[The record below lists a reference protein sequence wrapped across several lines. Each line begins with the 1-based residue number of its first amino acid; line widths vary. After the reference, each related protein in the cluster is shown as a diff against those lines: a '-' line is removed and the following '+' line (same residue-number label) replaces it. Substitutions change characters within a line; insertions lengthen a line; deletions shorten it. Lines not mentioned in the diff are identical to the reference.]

1 MESQNLNTGNMN
13 QNDQTDDP
21 MDEKKS
27 KVKNIFDSIAWKY
40 DLLNH
45 LLSFG
50 VDKYWRRKALK
61 LSKVGSESFLL
72 DVACGTGDVAIE
84 ANKQG
89 VRKIVGADFSRN
101 MLGLFK
107 RKSEWIAGRVIQS
120 TAEQMP
126 FKGKSFT
133 NITVA
138 FGVRNFYDIKEGF
151 KSFHRVLKQKGKAT
165 IIEFQMPENAF
176 FKALYKLYF
185 KKILP
190 LIGGIISKNKTAYQY
205 LPDSVEEFDE
215 KISLVELLKDAGF
228 RLVTKHTLTFGIVQV
243 VIAEK

>member
-1 MESQNLNTGNMN
+1 M
-13 QNDQTDDP
+13 DD
-21 MDEKKS
+21 KKN
-27 KVKNIFDSIAWKY
+27 KVKNIFDSIAGRY
-40 DLLNH
+40 DFLNH

-50 VDKYWRRKALK
+50 VDHYWRRKALK
-61 LSKVGSESFLL
+61 LSKVGSDSFLL

-84 ANKQG
+84 AYKQG
-89 VRKIVGADFSRN
+89 VRSIIGADFSHN

-107 RKSEWIAGRVIQS
+107 QKKEWIDGKVIQT

-126 FKGKSFT
+126 FRNDTFT

-151 KSFHRVLKQKGKAT
+151 RSFHRVLKKDGKAT
-165 IIEFQMPENAF
+165 VIEFQMPENKIF
-176 FKALYKLYF
+176 RGLYKFYF

-190 LIGGIISKNKTAYQY
+190 LVGGIVSKNKSAYKY

-215 KISLVELLKDAGF
+215 KIVLPYLLKEVGF
-228 RLVTKHTLTFGIVQV
+228 KSVKKYKLTFGIVQV
-243 VIAEK
+243 MIAVK

>member
-1 MESQNLNTGNMN
+1 MI
-13 QNDQTDDP
+13 
-21 MDEKKS
+21 EKKQ
-27 KVKNIFDSIAWKY
+27 KVKNIFDSIAFRY
-40 DLLNH
+40 DFLNH

-50 VDKYWRRKALK
+50 VDHYWRKKALD
-61 LSKVGSESFLL
+61 LSKVGSESILL

-84 ANKQG
+84 AYKQG
-89 VRKIVGADFSRN
+89 VRSIVGADFSHN

-107 RKSEWIAGRVIQS
+107 KKSEWIVGKVIQT

-126 FKGKSFT
+126 FRDNTFT

-151 KSFHRVLKQKGKAT
+151 KSFHRILKKNGKAT
-165 IIEFQMPENAF
+165 VIEFQMPQNKI
-176 FKALYKLYF
+176 FKALYKFYF
-185 KKILP
+185 KRILP
-190 LIGGIISKNKTAYQY
+190 LIGGIVSKNKTAYKY

-215 KISLVELLKDAGF
+215 KISLIDLLKEVGF
-228 RLVTKHTLTFGIVQV
+228 TSVKKYKLTFGIVQV

>member
-1 MESQNLNTGNMN
+1 MN
-13 QNDQTDDP
+13 D
-21 MDEKKS
+21 KKK
-27 KVKNIFDSIAWKY
+27 KVKNIFDSIAGKY

-50 VDKYWRRKALK
+50 VDHYWRRKALK
-61 LSKVGSESFLL
+61 LSKVGSDSILL
-72 DVACGTGDVAIE
+72 DIACGTGDVAIE
-84 ANKQG
+84 AYKQG
-89 VRKIVGADFSRN
+89 VRRIIGADFSYN
-101 MLGLFK
+101 MLALFK
-107 RKSEWIAGRVIQS
+107 QKKDWIIGNVIQT

-126 FKGKSFT
+126 FNNNSFT

-151 KSFHRVLKQKGKAT
+151 KSFYRVLKTNGKAT
-165 IIEFQMPENAF
+165 VIEFQMPENKI
-176 FKALYKLYF
+176 FKKLYKFYF

-190 LIGGIISKNKTAYQY
+190 FIGGIISKNKTAYQY

-215 KISLVELLKDAGF
+215 KISLVDLLKEAGF
-228 RLVTKHTLTFGIVQV
+228 NSVKKYKLTFGIVQV

>member
-1 MESQNLNTGNMN
+1 M
-13 QNDQTDDP
+13 DD
-21 MDEKKS
+21 KKN
-27 KVKNIFDSIAWKY
+27 KVKDIFDSIAVRY
-40 DLLNH
+40 DFLNH

-61 LSKVGSESFLL
+61 LSKIGSESFLL

-84 ANKQG
+84 AYKQG
-89 VRKIVGADFSRN
+89 VRNIIGADFSHN
-101 MLGLFK
+101 MLKLFK
-107 RKSEWIAGRVIQS
+107 QKRNWIDDKVVQA
-120 TAEQMP
+120 TAEQIP
-126 FKGKSFT
+126 FKDNSFT

-151 KSFHRVLKQKGKAT
+151 RSFRRVLKKDGKAT
-165 IIEFQMPENAF
+165 VIEFQMPDNKV
-176 FKALYKLYF
+176 FKSLYKFYF

-190 LIGGIISKNKTAYQY
+190 FIGGMVSKNKSAYQY

-215 KISLVELLKDAGF
+215 KISLVNLLKEVGF
-228 RLVTKHTLTFGIVQV
+228 KSVNKYKLTFGIVQV

>member
-1 MESQNLNTGNMN
+1 MST
-13 QNDQTDDP
+13 
-21 MDEKKS
+21 KKTQIKS
-27 KVKNIFDSIAWKY
+27 IFDSIANRY
-40 DLLNH
+40 DFLNH

-50 VDKYWRRKALK
+50 VDHYWRRKALK

-72 DVACGTGDVAIE
+72 DIACGTGDVAIE
-84 ANKQG
+84 AYKQG
-89 VRKIVGADFSRN
+89 VRNIIGADFSHN
-101 MLGLFK
+101 MLRLFK
-107 RKSEWIAGRVIQS
+107 KKSEWIVGKVVQT

-126 FKGKSFT
+126 FRDNTFT

-151 KSFHRVLKQKGKAT
+151 RSFHRILKKNGKAT
-165 IIEFQMPENAF
+165 VIEFQMPENKV
-176 FKALYKLYF
+176 FKSLYKFYF

-190 LIGGIISKNKTAYQY
+190 FVGGIVSKNRTAYQY

-215 KISLVELLKDAGF
+215 KILLVDLLKEVGF
-228 RLVTKHTLTFGIVQV
+228 TSVKKYQLTLGIVQV

>member
-1 MESQNLNTGNMN
+1 MST
-13 QNDQTDDP
+13 
-21 MDEKKS
+21 KKTQ
-27 KVKNIFDSIAWKY
+27 VKSIFDSIANRY
-40 DLLNH
+40 DFLNH

-50 VDKYWRRKALK
+50 VDHYWRRKALK

-72 DVACGTGDVAIE
+72 DIACGTGDVAIE
-84 ANKQG
+84 AYRQG
-89 VRKIVGADFSRN
+89 VRNIIGADFSHN

-107 RKSEWIAGRVIQS
+107 KKSEWIVGKVVQTA
-120 TAEQMP
+120 AEQMP
-126 FKGKSFT
+126 FRDNTFT

-151 KSFHRVLKQKGKAT
+151 RSFHRILKKNGKAT
-165 IIEFQMPENAF
+165 VIEFQMPENKV
-176 FKALYKLYF
+176 FKSLYKFYF

-190 LIGGIISKNKTAYQY
+190 LVGGIVSKNRTAYQY

-215 KISLVELLKDAGF
+215 KILLVDLLKEVGF
-228 RLVTKHTLTFGIVQV
+228 TSVKKYQLTLGIVQV

>member
-1 MESQNLNTGNMN
+1 M
-13 QNDQTDDP
+13 
-21 MDEKKS
+21 EKKQ
-27 KVKNIFDSIAWKY
+27 KVKEIFDSIAGKY
-40 DLLNH
+40 DFLNH

-50 VDKYWRRKALK
+50 VDHYWRRKALK
-61 LSKVGSESFLL
+61 LSEVGSESFLL

-84 ANKQG
+84 AHKQG
-89 VRKIVGADFSRN
+89 VRNIIGADFSHN

-107 RKSEWIAGRVIQS
+107 KKSEWIVGKVIQT

-126 FKGKSFT
+126 FPDNTFT

-151 KSFHRVLKQKGKAT
+151 SSFHRVLKENGKAT
-165 IIEFQMPENAF
+165 VIEFQMPENKI
-176 FKALYKLYF
+176 FKSLYKFYF

-190 LIGGIISKNKTAYQY
+190 LVGGIVSKNKSAYQY
-205 LPDSVEEFDE
+205 LPNSVEEFDE
-215 KISLVELLKDAGF
+215 KISLVDLLKEIGF
-228 RLVTKHTLTFGIVQV
+228 KSVKKYKLTFGIVQV

>member
-1 MESQNLNTGNMN
+1 M
-13 QNDQTDDP
+13 DD
-21 MDEKKS
+21 KKN
-27 KVKNIFDSIAWKY
+27 KVKNIFDSIAVRY
-40 DLLNH
+40 DFLNH

-61 LSKVGSESFLL
+61 LSKVGKDSFLL

-84 ANKQG
+84 AYKQG
-89 VRKIVGADFSRN
+89 VRRIVGADFSHN
-101 MLGLFK
+101 MLRIFK
-107 RKSEWIAGRVIQS
+107 GKSNWIDGKVIQT

-126 FKGKSFT
+126 FRDNSFT

-151 KSFHRVLKQKGKAT
+151 KSFHRVLKKDGKAT
-165 IIEFQMPENAF
+165 VVEFQMPENKV
-176 FKALYKLYF
+176 FKSLYKFYF

-190 LIGGIISKNKTAYQY
+190 FIGGIISKNKTAYQY
-205 LPDSVEEFDE
+205 LPNSVEEFDE
-215 KISLVELLKDAGF
+215 KISLVDLLKAVGF
-228 RLVTKHTLTFGIVQV
+228 KSVTKYKLTFGIVQI